1 MMKKQ
6 KKSIRY
12 LKVKKRPKYPKN
24 FERDYY
30 RVLRAVVRRLKS
42 ATNNN
47 IPMLTYSLRQDDDS
61 TVTDAFVQAILLEL
75 LKSMTVEEAISEL
88 ELLKSMTVEEAIS
101 ELELILA
108 GVSSVVDANVISA
121 FAEAVSVDVFLNDSV
136 LLDTVKAEWKAQ
148 QGRLVDSIVNT
159 YIEKLQI
166 IVSNAVQR
174 GTAMSEVEEEIKV
187 LLNTTDK
194 RAKFIARN
202 EVGNL
207 NGIIT
212 MRRQVDCGI
221 SVYQWS
227 SSHDERVRPSHAEM
241 DGKYFYW
248 NSDKMGEING
258 IKVYPSPKYHP
269 CMDYNCRCVAL
280 PVIDLEQW
288 NMTTAVPMG
297 RVDVK
302 KSKELS

>member
-42 ATNNN
+42 ATNSN
-47 IPMLTYSLRQDDDS
+47 IPMLAYSLRQDDDS
-61 TVTDAFVQAILLEL
+61 TVTDAFVQAIL
-75 LKSMTVEEAISEL
+75 A

-108 GVSSVVDANVISA
+108 GVSSVVDANLISA
-121 FAEAVSVDVFLNDSV
+121 FAEAVSVDVFLNDSA

-148 QGRLVDSIVNT
+148 QSRLVDSIVNT

-174 GTAMSEVEEEIKV
+174 GTAMSEVKEEIKV

-207 NGIIT
+207 NCIIT

-221 SVYQWS
+221 GVYQWS

-248 NSDKMGEING
+248 NSDKVGEING
-258 IKVYPSPKYHP
+258 IKVYPAPKYHP

-297 RVDVK
+297 RVNVK

>member
-61 TVTDAFVQAILLEL
+61 TVTDAFVQAILVEL
-75 LKSMTVEEAISEL
+75 LKSMTIED
-88 ELLKSMTVEEAIS
+88 AIS

-121 FAEAVSVDVFLNDSV
+121 FAEAVSVDVFLNDSA

-148 QGRLVDSIVNT
+148 QSRLVDSIVNT

-174 GTAMSEVEEEIKV
+174 GTAMSEVKEEIKV

-248 NSDKMGEING
+248 NSDKVGEING
-258 IKVYPSPKYHP
+258 IKVYPAPKYHP

-297 RVDVK
+297 RVNVK

>member
-61 TVTDAFVQAILLEL
+61 TVTDAFVQAILVEL
-75 LKSMTVEEAISEL
+75 LKSMTIED
-88 ELLKSMTVEEAIS
+88 AIS

-121 FAEAVSVDVFLNDSV
+121 FAEAVSVDVFLNDSA

-174 GTAMSEVEEEIKV
+174 GTAMSEVKEEIKV

-248 NSDKMGEING
+248 NSDKVGEING
-258 IKVYPSPKYHP
+258 IKVYPAPKYHP

>member
-47 IPMLTYSLRQDDDS
+47 IPMLAYSLRQDDDS
-61 TVTDAFVQAILLEL
+61 TVTDAFVQAIL
-75 LKSMTVEEAISEL
+75 A

-121 FAEAVSVDVFLNDSV
+121 FAEAVSVDVFLNDSA

-148 QGRLVDSIVNT
+148 QSRLVDSIVNT

-174 GTAMSEVEEEIKV
+174 GTAMSEVKEEIKV

-221 SVYQWS
+221 GVYQWS

-248 NSDKMGEING
+248 NSDKVGEING
-258 IKVYPSPKYHP
+258 IKVYPAPKYHP

>member
-47 IPMLTYSLRQDDDS
+47 IPMLAYSLRQDDDS
-61 TVTDAFVQAILLEL
+61 TVTDAFVQAILAEL
-75 LKSMTVEEAISEL
+75 LKSMTIED
-88 ELLKSMTVEEAIS
+88 AIS

-121 FAEAVSVDVFLNDSV
+121 FAEAVSVDVFLNDSA

-148 QGRLVDSIVNT
+148 QSRLVDSIVNT

-174 GTAMSEVEEEIKV
+174 GTAMSEVKEEIKV

-248 NSDKMGEING
+248 NSDKVGEING
-258 IKVYPSPKYHP
+258 IKVYPAPKYHP

-288 NMTTAVPMG
+288 NMTTAVPIG

>member
-1 MMKKQ
+1 MKKQ

-12 LKVKKRPKYPKN
+12 LKPKKRPKYPKN
-24 FERDYY
+24 YERDYY
-30 RVLRAVVRRLKS
+30 RVLRAVVRRLKN
-42 ATNNN
+42 ATDNNL
-47 IPMLTYSLRQDDDS
+47 PMLAYSLRQDDDS
-61 TVTDAFVQAILLEL
+61 TVTDAFAQAILAEL
-75 LKSMTVEEAISEL
+75 LKSMTIEEAIN
-88 ELLKSMTVEEAIS
+88 

-108 GVSSVVDANVISA
+108 GVSSIVDANIISA
-121 FAEAVSVDVFLNDSV
+121 FAETVSVDVFLNDSA

-148 QGRLVDSIVNT
+148 QSRLVDSIVST
-159 YIEKLQI
+159 YIEKLET

-174 GTAMSEVEEEIKV
+174 GSAMSEVKEEVKT
-187 LLNTTDK
+187 LLGVTDK

-202 EVGNL
+202 EVSNL

-221 SVYQWS
+221 DVYEWS
-227 SSHDERVRPSHAEM
+227 SSHDERVRKSHAEM

-248 NSDKMGEING
+248 NSNKLGEING
-258 IKVYPSPKYHP
+258 VKVYPSPKYHP
-269 CMDYNCRCVAL
+269 GMDYNCRCVAL

-297 RVDVK
+297 KIEVK

>member
-47 IPMLTYSLRQDDDS
+47 IPMLAYSLRQDDDS
-61 TVTDAFVQAILLEL
+61 TVTDAFVQAILAEL
-75 LKSMTVEEAISEL
+75 LKSMTIEEA
-88 ELLKSMTVEEAIS
+88 MS

-121 FAEAVSVDVFLNDSV
+121 FAEAVSVDVFLNDSA

-148 QGRLVDSIVNT
+148 QSRLVDNIVNT

-174 GTAMSEVEEEIKV
+174 GTAMSEVKEEIKV

-248 NSDKMGEING
+248 NSDKVGEING
-258 IKVYPSPKYHP
+258 IKVYPAPKYHP

-297 RVDVK
+297 RVNVK

>member
-47 IPMLTYSLRQDDDS
+47 IPMLAYSLRQDDDS
-61 TVTDAFVQAILLEL
+61 TVTDAFVQAILVEL
-75 LKSMTVEEAISEL
+75 LKSMTIED
-88 ELLKSMTVEEAIS
+88 AIS

-121 FAEAVSVDVFLNDSV
+121 FAEAVSVDVFLNDSA

-148 QGRLVDSIVNT
+148 QSRLVDSIVNT

-174 GTAMSEVEEEIKV
+174 GTAMSEVKEEIKV

-248 NSDKMGEING
+248 NSDKAGEING
-258 IKVYPSPKYHP
+258 IKVYPAPKYHP

>member
-42 ATNNN
+42 ATNSN
-47 IPMLTYSLRQDDDS
+47 IPMLAYSLRQDDDS
-61 TVTDAFVQAILLEL
+61 TVTDAFVQAIL
-75 LKSMTVEEAISEL
+75 A

-121 FAEAVSVDVFLNDSV
+121 FAEAVSVDVFLNDSA

-148 QGRLVDSIVNT
+148 QSRLVDSIVNT

-174 GTAMSEVEEEIKV
+174 GTAMSEVKEEIKV

-194 RAKFIARN
+194 RVKFIARN

-221 SVYQWS
+221 GVYQWS

-248 NSDKMGEING
+248 NSDKVGEING
-258 IKVYPSPKYHP
+258 IKVYPAPKYHP

-297 RVDVK
+297 RVNVK

>member
-47 IPMLTYSLRQDDDS
+47 IPVLTYSLRQDDDS

-75 LKSMTVEEAISEL
+75 LKSMTI
-88 ELLKSMTVEEAIS
+88 EEAIS

-121 FAEAVSVDVFLNDSV
+121 FAEAVSVDVFLNDSA

>member
-47 IPMLTYSLRQDDDS
+47 IPMLAYSLRQDDDS
-61 TVTDAFVQAILLEL
+61 TATDAFVQAIL
-75 LKSMTVEEAISEL
+75 A

-121 FAEAVSVDVFLNDSV
+121 FAEAVSVDVFLNDSS

-148 QGRLVDSIVNT
+148 QSRLVDSIVNT

-174 GTAMSEVEEEIKV
+174 GTAMSEVKEEIKV

-221 SVYQWS
+221 GVYQWS

-248 NSDKMGEING
+248 NSDKVGEING
-258 IKVYPSPKYHP
+258 IKVYPAPKYHP

-297 RVDVK
+297 RVNVK

>member
-47 IPMLTYSLRQDDDS
+47 IPMLAYSLRQDDDS
-61 TVTDAFVQAILLEL
+61 TVTDAFVQAIL
-75 LKSMTVEEAISEL
+75 V

-174 GTAMSEVEEEIKV
+174 GTAMSEVKEEIKV

-248 NSDKMGEING
+248 NSDKVGEING
-258 IKVYPSPKYHP
+258 IKVYPAPKYHP

-297 RVDVK
+297 RVNVK

>member
-42 ATNNN
+42 ATNSN
-47 IPMLTYSLRQDDDS
+47 IPMLAYSLRQDDDS
-61 TVTDAFVQAILLEL
+61 TVTDAFVQAIL
-75 LKSMTVEEAISEL
+75 A

-121 FAEAVSVDVFLNDSV
+121 FAEAVSVDVFLNDSA

-148 QGRLVDSIVNT
+148 QSRLVDSIVNT

-174 GTAMSEVEEEIKV
+174 GTAMSEVKEEIKV

-221 SVYQWS
+221 GVYQWS

-248 NSDKMGEING
+248 NSDKVGEING
-258 IKVYPSPKYHP
+258 IKVYPAPKYHP

-297 RVDVK
+297 RVNVK

>member
-47 IPMLTYSLRQDDDS
+47 IPMLAYSLRQDDDS
-61 TVTDAFVQAILLEL
+61 TVTDAFVQAIL
-75 LKSMTVEEAISEL
+75 A

-121 FAEAVSVDVFLNDSV
+121 FAEAVSVDVFLNDSA

-148 QGRLVDSIVNT
+148 QSRLVDSIVNT

-166 IVSNAVQR
+166 IVSYAVQR
-174 GTAMSEVEEEIKV
+174 GTAMSEVKEEIKV

-194 RAKFIARN
+194 RAKFIAKN
-202 EVGNL
+202 GVGNL

-221 SVYQWS
+221 GVYQWS

-248 NSDKMGEING
+248 NSDKVGEING
-258 IKVYPSPKYHP
+258 IKVYPAPKYHP

-297 RVDVK
+297 RVNVK

>member
-88 ELLKSMTVEEAIS
+88 EL
-101 ELELILA
+101 ILA

-121 FAEAVSVDVFLNDSV
+121 FAEAVSVDVFLNDSA

-248 NSDKMGEING
+248 NSDKVGEING
-258 IKVYPSPKYHP
+258 IKVYSSPKYHP

>member
-42 ATNNN
+42 ATNSN
-47 IPMLTYSLRQDDDS
+47 IPMLAYSLRQDDDS
-61 TVTDAFVQAILLEL
+61 TVTDAFVQAIL
-75 LKSMTVEEAISEL
+75 A

-121 FAEAVSVDVFLNDSV
+121 FAEAVSVDVFLNDSA

-148 QGRLVDSIVNT
+148 QSRLVDSIVNT

-166 IVSNAVQR
+166 IVSNAVLC
-174 GTAMSEVEEEIKV
+174 GTAMSEVKEEIKV

-221 SVYQWS
+221 GVYQWS

-248 NSDKMGEING
+248 NSDKVGEFNG

-269 CMDYNCRCVAL
+269 SMDYNCRCVAL

>member
-47 IPMLTYSLRQDDDS
+47 IPMLAYSLRQDDDS
-61 TVTDAFVQAILLEL
+61 TVTDAFVQAILAEL
-75 LKSMTVEEAISEL
+75 LKSMTIEEA
-88 ELLKSMTVEEAIS
+88 MS

-121 FAEAVSVDVFLNDSV
+121 FAEAVSVDVFLNDSA

-148 QGRLVDSIVNT
+148 QSRLVDSIVNT

-174 GTAMSEVEEEIKV
+174 GTAMSEVKEEIKV

-248 NSDKMGEING
+248 NSDKVGEING
-258 IKVYPSPKYHP
+258 IKVYPAPKYHP

-297 RVDVK
+297 RVNVK

>member
-47 IPMLTYSLRQDDDS
+47 IPMLAYSLRQDDDS
-61 TVTDAFVQAILLEL
+61 TVTDAFVQAILVEL
-75 LKSMTVEEAISEL
+75 LKSMTIED
-88 ELLKSMTVEEAIS
+88 AIS

-121 FAEAVSVDVFLNDSV
+121 FAEAVSVDVFLNDSA

-148 QGRLVDSIVNT
+148 QSRLVDSIVNT

-174 GTAMSEVEEEIKV
+174 GTAMSEVKEEIKV
-187 LLNTTDK
+187 LLNTTEK

-227 SSHDERVRPSHAEM
+227 SSHDERVRASHAEM

-248 NSDKMGEING
+248 NSDKVGEING
-258 IKVYPSPKYHP
+258 IKVYPAPKYHP
-269 CMDYNCRCVAL
+269 CMDYNCRCAAL

-297 RVDVK
+297 RVNVK

>member
-1 MMKKQ
+1 MKKQ

-12 LKVKKRPKYPKN
+12 LKPKKRPKYPKN
-24 FERDYY
+24 YERDYY
-30 RVLRAVVRRLKS
+30 RVLRAVVRRLKN
-42 ATNNN
+42 ATDNN
-47 IPMLTYSLRQDDDS
+47 ISMLVYSLRQDDDS
-61 TVTDAFVQAILLEL
+61 TVTDAFAQAILAEL
-75 LKSMTVEEAISEL
+75 LKSMTIEEAIN
-88 ELLKSMTVEEAIS
+88 

-108 GVSSVVDANVISA
+108 GVSSVVDANIISA
-121 FAEAVSVDVFLNDSV
+121 FAETVSVDVFLNDSA

-148 QGRLVDSIVNT
+148 QSRLVDSIVST
-159 YIEKLQI
+159 YIEKLET

-174 GTAMSEVEEEIKV
+174 GSAMSEVKEEVKT
-187 LLNTTDK
+187 LLGVTDK

-202 EVGNL
+202 EVSNL

-221 SVYQWS
+221 DVYEWS
-227 SSHDERVRPSHAEM
+227 SSHDERVRKSHAEM

-248 NSDKMGEING
+248 NSDKLGEING
-258 IKVYPSPKYHP
+258 VKVYPSPKYHP
-269 CMDYNCRCVAL
+269 GMDYNCRCVAL

-297 RVDVK
+297 KIEVK

>member
-88 ELLKSMTVEEAIS
+88 EL
-101 ELELILA
+101 ILA

-121 FAEAVSVDVFLNDSV
+121 FAEAVSVDVFLNDSA

-248 NSDKMGEING
+248 NSDKVGEING
-258 IKVYPSPKYHP
+258 IKVYSSPKYHP

-297 RVDVK
+297 RVNVK

>member
-61 TVTDAFVQAILLEL
+61 TVTDAFVQAILVEL
-75 LKSMTVEEAISEL
+75 LKSMTIED
-88 ELLKSMTVEEAIS
+88 AIS

-121 FAEAVSVDVFLNDSV
+121 FAEAVSVDVFLNDSA

-174 GTAMSEVEEEIKV
+174 GTAMSEVKEEIKV

-248 NSDKMGEING
+248 NSDKVGEING
-258 IKVYPSPKYHP
+258 IKVYPAPKYHP

-297 RVDVK
+297 RVNVK

>member
-42 ATNNN
+42 ATNSN
-47 IPMLTYSLRQDDDS
+47 IPMLAYSLRQDDDS
-61 TVTDAFVQAILLEL
+61 TVTDAFVQAIL
-75 LKSMTVEEAISEL
+75 A

-121 FAEAVSVDVFLNDSV
+121 FAEAVSVDVFLNDSA

-148 QGRLVDSIVNT
+148 QSRLVDSIVNT

-174 GTAMSEVEEEIKV
+174 GTAMSEVKEEIKV

-221 SVYQWS
+221 GVYQWS

-248 NSDKMGEING
+248 NSDKVGEING
-258 IKVYPSPKYHP
+258 IKVYPAPKYHP

-297 RVDVK
+297 MVNVK

>member
-30 RVLRAVVRRLKS
+30 RVLRAVVRRLRS

-47 IPMLTYSLRQDDDS
+47 IPMLAYSLRQDDDS
-61 TVTDAFVQAILLEL
+61 TVTDAFVQAILAEL
-75 LKSMTVEEAISEL
+75 LKSMTVEEA
-88 ELLKSMTVEEAIS
+88 VR

-121 FAEAVSVDVFLNDSV
+121 FAEAVSVDVFLNNSA

-174 GTAMSEVEEEIKV
+174 GTAMSEVKEEIKV

-221 SVYQWS
+221 GVYQWS

-248 NSDKMGEING
+248 NSDKVGEING
-258 IKVYPSPKYHP
+258 IKVYPAPKYHP

-297 RVDVK
+297 RVNVK

>member
-12 LKVKKRPKYPKN
+12 IKVKKRPKYPKN

-47 IPMLTYSLRQDDDS
+47 IPMLAYSLRQDDDS
-61 TVTDAFVQAILLEL
+61 TVTDAFVQAILVEL
-75 LKSMTVEEAISEL
+75 LKSMTIED
-88 ELLKSMTVEEAIS
+88 AIS

-121 FAEAVSVDVFLNDSV
+121 FAEAVSVDVFLNDSA

-148 QGRLVDSIVNT
+148 QSRLVDSIVNT

-174 GTAMSEVEEEIKV
+174 GTAMSEVKEEIKV

-248 NSDKMGEING
+248 NSDKAGEING
-258 IKVYPSPKYHP
+258 IKVYPAPKYHP

>member
-30 RVLRAVVRRLKS
+30 RVLRAVVRRLRS

-47 IPMLTYSLRQDDDS
+47 IPMLAYSLRQDDDS
-61 TVTDAFVQAILLEL
+61 TVTDAFVQAIL
-75 LKSMTVEEAISEL
+75 A

-121 FAEAVSVDVFLNDSV
+121 FAEAVSVDVFLNDSA

-148 QGRLVDSIVNT
+148 QSRLVDSIVNT

-174 GTAMSEVEEEIKV
+174 GTAMSEVKEEIKV

-248 NSDKMGEING
+248 NSDKVGEING
-258 IKVYPSPKYHP
+258 IKVYPAPKYHP

-297 RVDVK
+297 KVDVK

>member
-47 IPMLTYSLRQDDDS
+47 IPMLAYSLRQDDDS
-61 TVTDAFVQAILLEL
+61 TVTDAFVQAILAEL
-75 LKSMTVEEAISEL
+75 LKSMTIED
-88 ELLKSMTVEEAIS
+88 AIS

-121 FAEAVSVDVFLNDSV
+121 FAEAVSVDVFLNDSA

-148 QGRLVDSIVNT
+148 QSRLVDSIVNT

-174 GTAMSEVEEEIKV
+174 GTAMSEVKEEIKV

-248 NSDKMGEING
+248 NSDKVGEING
-258 IKVYPSPKYHP
+258 IKVYPAPKYHP

-297 RVDVK
+297 RVNVK

>member
-47 IPMLTYSLRQDDDS
+47 IPMLAYSLRQDDDS
-61 TVTDAFVQAILLEL
+61 TVTDAFVQAIL
-75 LKSMTVEEAISEL
+75 A

-121 FAEAVSVDVFLNDSV
+121 FAEAVSVDVFLNDSA

-148 QGRLVDSIVNT
+148 QSRLVDSIVNT

-174 GTAMSEVEEEIKV
+174 GTAMSEVKEEIKV

-221 SVYQWS
+221 GVYQWS

-248 NSDKMGEING
+248 NSDKVGEING
-258 IKVYPSPKYHP
+258 IKVYPAPKYHP

-297 RVDVK
+297 RVNVK

>member
-42 ATNNN
+42 ATNSN
-47 IPMLTYSLRQDDDS
+47 IPMLAYSLRQDDDS
-61 TVTDAFVQAILLEL
+61 TVTDAFVQAILAEL
-75 LKSMTVEEAISEL
+75 LT
-88 ELLKSMTVEEAIS
+88 SMTVEEAIS

-121 FAEAVSVDVFLNDSV
+121 FAEAVSVDVFLNDSA

-148 QGRLVDSIVNT
+148 QSRLVDSIVNT

-166 IVSNAVQR
+166 IVSNAIQC
-174 GTAMSEVEEEIKV
+174 GTAMSEVKEEIKV
-187 LLNTTDK
+187 LLNTTYK

-221 SVYQWS
+221 GVYQWS

-248 NSDKMGEING
+248 NSDKVGEING
-258 IKVYPSPKYHP
+258 IKVYPAPKYHP

-297 RVDVK
+297 RVNVK

>member
-6 KKSIRY
+6 KKLIRY
-12 LKVKKRPKYPKN
+12 LKVKKRPKYPKS

-42 ATNNN
+42 ATNSN
-47 IPMLTYSLRQDDDS
+47 IPMLAYSLRQDDDS
-61 TVTDAFVQAILLEL
+61 TVTDAFVQAILAEL
-75 LKSMTVEEAISEL
+75 LKSMIVE
-88 ELLKSMTVEEAIS
+88 KAIS

-121 FAEAVSVDVFLNDSV
+121 FAEAVSVDVFLNDSA

-148 QGRLVDSIVNT
+148 QSRLVDSIVNT

-174 GTAMSEVEEEIKV
+174 GTAMSEVKEEIKV
-187 LLNTTDK
+187 LLNTTYK
-194 RAKFIARN
+194 RAKFIAMN

-221 SVYQWS
+221 GVYQWS

-248 NSDKMGEING
+248 NSDKVGEING
-258 IKVYPSPKYHP
+258 IKVYPAPKYHP
-269 CMDYNCRCVAL
+269 GMDYNCRCVAL

-297 RVDVK
+297 RVNVK

>member
-1 MMKKQ
+1 
-6 KKSIRY
+6 
-12 LKVKKRPKYPKN
+12 
-24 FERDYY
+24 
-30 RVLRAVVRRLKS
+30 
-42 ATNNN
+42 
-47 IPMLTYSLRQDDDS
+47 MLAYSLRQDDDS
-61 TVTDAFVQAILLEL
+61 TVTDAFVQAILVEL
-75 LKSMTVEEAISEL
+75 LKSMTIED
-88 ELLKSMTVEEAIS
+88 AIS

-121 FAEAVSVDVFLNDSV
+121 FAEAVSVDVFLNDSA

-148 QGRLVDSIVNT
+148 QNRLVDSIVNT

-174 GTAMSEVEEEIKV
+174 GTAMSEVKEEIKG

-248 NSDKMGEING
+248 NSDKVGEING

>member
-47 IPMLTYSLRQDDDS
+47 IPMLAYSLRQDDDS
-61 TVTDAFVQAILLEL
+61 TVTDAFVQAILVEL
-75 LKSMTVEEAISEL
+75 LKSMTIED
-88 ELLKSMTVEEAIS
+88 AIS

-121 FAEAVSVDVFLNDSV
+121 FAEAVSVDVFLNDSA

-174 GTAMSEVEEEIKV
+174 GTAMSEVKEEIKV

-248 NSDKMGEING
+248 NSDKVGEING
-258 IKVYPSPKYHP
+258 IKVYPAPKYHP

-297 RVDVK
+297 RVNVK

>member
-42 ATNNN
+42 ATNSNM
-47 IPMLTYSLRQDDDS
+47 PMLAYSLRQDDDS
-61 TVTDAFVQAILLEL
+61 TVTDAFVQAIL
-75 LKSMTVEEAISEL
+75 A

-108 GVSSVVDANVISA
+108 GVSSVVDANVIRA
-121 FAEAVSVDVFLNDSV
+121 FAEAVSVDVVLNDSA

-148 QGRLVDSIVNT
+148 QSRLVDSIVNT

-174 GTAMSEVEEEIKV
+174 GTAMSEVKEEIKV

-221 SVYQWS
+221 GVYQWS

-248 NSDKMGEING
+248 NSDKVGEING
-258 IKVYPSPKYHP
+258 IKVYPAPKYHP

-297 RVDVK
+297 RVNVK

>member
-47 IPMLTYSLRQDDDS
+47 IPMLAYSLRQDDDS
-61 TVTDAFVQAILLEL
+61 TVTDAFVQAILAEL
-75 LKSMTVEEAISEL
+75 LKSMTIED
-88 ELLKSMTVEEAIS
+88 AIS

-121 FAEAVSVDVFLNDSV
+121 FAEAVSVDVFLNDSA

-148 QGRLVDSIVNT
+148 QSRLVDSIVNT

-174 GTAMSEVEEEIKV
+174 GTAMSEVKEEIKV

-221 SVYQWS
+221 GVYQWS

-248 NSDKMGEING
+248 NSDKVGEING
-258 IKVYPSPKYHP
+258 IKVYPAPKYHP

-297 RVDVK
+297 RVNVK

>member
-12 LKVKKRPKYPKN
+12 IKVKKRPKYPKN

-47 IPMLTYSLRQDDDS
+47 IPMLAYSLRQDDDS
-61 TVTDAFVQAILLEL
+61 TVTDAFVQAILVEL
-75 LKSMTVEEAISEL
+75 LKSMTIED
-88 ELLKSMTVEEAIS
+88 AIS

-121 FAEAVSVDVFLNDSV
+121 FAEAVSVDVFLNDSA

-148 QGRLVDSIVNT
+148 QSRLVDSIVNT

-174 GTAMSEVEEEIKV
+174 GTAMSEVKEEIKV

-194 RAKFIARN
+194 RAEFIARN

-248 NSDKMGEING
+248 NSDKAGEING
-258 IKVYPSPKYHP
+258 IKVYPAPKYHP

>member
-42 ATNNN
+42 ATNSN
-47 IPMLTYSLRQDDDS
+47 IPMLAYSLRQDDDS
-61 TVTDAFVQAILLEL
+61 TVTDAFVQAIL
-75 LKSMTVEEAISEL
+75 A

-121 FAEAVSVDVFLNDSV
+121 FAEAVSVDVVLNDSA

-148 QGRLVDSIVNT
+148 QSRLVDSIVNT

-174 GTAMSEVEEEIKV
+174 GTAMSEVKEEIKV

-221 SVYQWS
+221 GVYQWS

-248 NSDKMGEING
+248 NSDKVGEING
-258 IKVYPSPKYHP
+258 IKVYPAPKYHP

-297 RVDVK
+297 RVNVK

>member
-47 IPMLTYSLRQDDDS
+47 IPMLAYSLRQDDDS
-61 TVTDAFVQAILLEL
+61 TVTDAFVQAILVEL
-75 LKSMTVEEAISEL
+75 LKSMTIED
-88 ELLKSMTVEEAIS
+88 AIS

-121 FAEAVSVDVFLNDSV
+121 FAEAVSVDVFLNDSA

-148 QGRLVDSIVNT
+148 QSRLVDSIVNT

-174 GTAMSEVEEEIKV
+174 GTAMSEVKEEIKV
-187 LLNTTDK
+187 LLNTTEK

-227 SSHDERVRPSHAEM
+227 SSHDERVRASHAEM

-248 NSDKMGEING
+248 NSDKVGEING
-258 IKVYPSPKYHP
+258 IKVYPAPKYHP

-297 RVDVK
+297 RVNVK

>member
-47 IPMLTYSLRQDDDS
+47 IPMLAYSLRQDDDS
-61 TVTDAFVQAILLEL
+61 TVTDAFVQAILAEL
-75 LKSMTVEEAISEL
+75 LKSMTI
-88 ELLKSMTVEEAIS
+88 EEAIS

-121 FAEAVSVDVFLNDSV
+121 FAEAVSVDVFLNDSA

-148 QGRLVDSIVNT
+148 QSRLVDSIVNT

-174 GTAMSEVEEEIKV
+174 GTAMSEVKEEIKV

-221 SVYQWS
+221 GVYQWS

-248 NSDKMGEING
+248 NSDKVGEING
-258 IKVYPSPKYHP
+258 IKVYPSPEYHP

>member
-1 MMKKQ
+1 M
-6 KKSIRY
+6 
-12 LKVKKRPKYPKN
+12 
-24 FERDYY
+24 
-30 RVLRAVVRRLKS
+30 
-42 ATNNN
+42 
-47 IPMLTYSLRQDDDS
+47 
-61 TVTDAFVQAILLEL
+61 
-75 LKSMTVEEAISEL
+75 
-88 ELLKSMTVEEAIS
+88 
-101 ELELILA
+101 
-108 GVSSVVDANVISA
+108 SSVVDANVISA
-121 FAEAVSVDVFLNDSV
+121 FAEAVSVDVFLNDSA

-148 QGRLVDSIVNT
+148 QSRLVDSIVNT

-174 GTAMSEVEEEIKV
+174 GTAMSEVKEEIKV

-248 NSDKMGEING
+248 NSDKVGEING

>member
-61 TVTDAFVQAILLEL
+61 TVTDAFVQAILVEL
-75 LKSMTVEEAISEL
+75 LKSMTIED
-88 ELLKSMTVEEAIS
+88 AIS

-121 FAEAVSVDVFLNDSV
+121 FAEAVSVDVFLNDSA

-174 GTAMSEVEEEIKV
+174 GTAMSEVKEEIKV

-221 SVYQWS
+221 GVYQWS

-248 NSDKMGEING
+248 NSDKVGEING
-258 IKVYPSPKYHP
+258 IKVYPAPKYHP

-297 RVDVK
+297 RVNVK